1 MKKEAI
7 ALLKEKILQKTGINL
22 EQYRNQDLVESIA
35 DLLLFPKYVL
45 KIMLTTMLGF
55 FAAWVVLL
63 LWANFQEKIMLGFFG
78 FWIGLVLVI
87 LNTLVFG
94 MLRLM
99 KSLEHDLNE
108 ILQLT
113 VGAVQ
118 QVFKDFKN
126 VKLQLKAHVFELPS
140 VSEMLQGVLFAVML
154 PTLRGVIKKKVPVLG
169 TPLAFLAEQVFT
181 ILGNQL
187 ASVVSKNE
195 NDLKEKIGAKAE
207 ILENEAKNTVEGF
220 ADRGIQI
227 LEKVRKTTEKIVSP
241 SMKII
246 TFPIRMAAW
255 LVGVLS
261 SLIMFVILLLFA

>member
-1 MKKEAI
+1 MKQQAI
-7 ALLKEKILQKTGINL
+7 ASLKAKILQKTGIDL

-45 KIMLTTMLGF
+45 KIMLTTSLGF
-55 FAAWVVLL
+55 FVAWVVLL
-63 LWANFQEKIMLGFFG
+63 MWANFQEKILLGFFG
-78 FWIGLVLVI
+78 FWIGAVLVI
-87 LNTLVFG
+87 LNGLVFG
-94 MLRLM
+94 TLRLM
-99 KSLEHDLNE
+99 KNLEHDLNE

-126 VKLQLKAHVFELPS
+126 VKLQLKAQIFELPS

-154 PTLRGVIKKKVPVLG
+154 PTLRAVIKKKVPILG

-187 ASVVSKNE
+187 AAAVNRTE
-195 NDLKEKIGAKAE
+195 NDLKGKITGKAE
-207 ILENEAKNTVEGF
+207 ILEKEAENTVATF
-220 ADRGIQI
+220 ADKGIQT

-241 SMKII
+241 TMKVIV
-246 TFPIRMAAW
+246 FPIRIAAW
-255 LVGVLS
+255 LVGGLS
-261 SLIMFVILLLFA
+261 SLILFVLLLFFA